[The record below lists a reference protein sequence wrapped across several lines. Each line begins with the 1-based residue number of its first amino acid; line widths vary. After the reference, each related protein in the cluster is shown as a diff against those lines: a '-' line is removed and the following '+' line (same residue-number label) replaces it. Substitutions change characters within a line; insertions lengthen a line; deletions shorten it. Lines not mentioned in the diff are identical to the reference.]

1 MTLHRS
7 LAIAV
12 MLSTVA
18 CGKQTAA
25 PPPAEAPGSSP
36 NSPITINGTEQIGW
50 NQVASD
56 TGQVSNYK
64 STAYVDDVPFALD
77 ASCVNAAAAFTCVA
91 ALPRLSTGPHR
102 IEITQSNAGFESP
115 RSAPLYVVLPVVKI
129 ATAVAQHADP
139 LVVTSVDGTRLAV
152 ETVATRLDAP
162 SALTATPDGRI
173 FVAQASGEISV
184 WQGGAMLVASA
195 ARLKGVKRAPGAG
208 LIGMTLHPE
217 FSTNHL
223 VFMAYVGQDE
233 NGTLVNRVARF
244 REFDN
249 DLGEGIVIL
258 EDSLAGTPLKAP
270 RIRFGP
276 DKKLYVAFPAGD
288 WQTADRLS
296 SYAGKILRLND
307 DGTTPRD
314 NPRFSPI
321 ISAGHPATGGFDWQP
336 DGRSWLIERDRQG
349 RDVLGILSSEFQ
361 LAVSVSFES
370 TLGAS
375 GMAFYKAGG
384 LTGFVN
390 DLFIAGLEGQQLRRV
405 RFSRQN
411 ANRIETTEGLLEKQF
426 GRLSD
431 VVAGPDGMLYLLTS
445 NRGLSSAAAEDDRL
459 LMLSPAKR

>member
-1 MTLHRS
+1 
-7 LAIAV
+7 
-12 MLSTVA
+12 
-18 CGKQTAA
+18 
-25 PPPAEAPGSSP
+25 
-36 NSPITINGTEQIGW
+36 
-50 NQVASD
+50 
-56 TGQVSNYK
+56 
-64 STAYVDDVPFALD
+64 
-77 ASCVNAAAAFTCVA
+77 
-91 ALPRLSTGPHR
+91 
-102 IEITQSNAGFESP
+102 
-115 RSAPLYVVLPVVKI
+115 
-129 ATAVAQHADP
+129 
-139 LVVTSVDGTRLAV
+139 
-152 ETVATRLDAP
+152 
-162 SALTATPDGRI
+162 LTATPDGRI